1 MEKTISQEWV
11 IATLEEATQ
20 SLPGA
25 IAAETDLSGLDGWDS
40 MGMVMFM
47 GIVAEEHEVEL
58 SVHDLRTCTRASE
71 LFELIRGKV
80 TA

>member
-40 MGMVMFM
+40 M
-47 GIVAEEHEVEL
+47 L
-58 SVHDLRTCTRASE
+58 S
-71 LFELIRGKV
+71 LIHI
-80 TA
+80 